1 MIIVHTEIGPVGSP
15 SLNCLDFTESREHS
29 DPIWTLVH
37 FLLLP
42 QEIHTLFYFPSY
54 FSPLLSSSPPLTK
67 IAVSLLTVI
76 ISPHL
81 EILDTFH
88 LPRRA
93 PTLLPLSTPLPKRL
107 RHFLSHSCL
116 SRIFQPRRIPNLLQ
130 MRHLITSS
138 TSPDSTRLSPIHII
152 DLINQP
158 LGLPFPR
165 R

>member
-1 MIIVHTEIGPVGSP
+1 MYWIKSVLICMIIVHTEIGPVGSP

-93 PTLLPLSTPLPKRL
+93 PTLLPLSTPLSL
-107 RHFLSHSCL
+107 NACG
-116 SRIFQPRRIPNLLQ
+116 IFSLTRVCRESSSLGAYP
-130 MRHLITSS
+130 TSFKCV
-138 TSPDSTRLSPIHII
+138 T
-152 DLINQP
+152 
-158 LGLPFPR
+158 
-165 R
+165 